1 MLSIGLASSSTV
13 FLFCSPQYLV
23 ENNTFWNTLIQC
35 NHKRT
40 LRLVALDEVHLY
52 TMHSQ
57 TFREAIRALQH
68 IFFAVIFST
77 NLEHH
82 PRLLAMTA
90 TMTMSILASFSVLTH
105 VNWNETLDNSH
116 WARPTHLMWASAY
129 AFRQRH
135 IRMEFR
141 VTADISQVGFPL
153 LVEHLK
159 DNKTSYACVFDN
171 FKTEC
176 SNWASKLK
184 AKLAAASLTI
194 DVLQITGDMDKDKKF
209 AFIGLF
215 TSIIS
220 LADFHPR
227 LLTATGAANT
237 GIDQERQDCVLRIG
251 LPRCIITASL

>member
-1 MLSIGLASSSTV
+1 MLSIGLASSWTV

-23 ENNTFWNTLIQC
+23 ENNTFRNTLLQC

-40 LRLVALDEVHLY
+40 LHLGALDEVHLY
-52 TMHSQ
+52 TMQ
-57 TFREAIRALQH
+57 GRTFREAIQALQH
-68 IFFAVIFST
+68 IFFAVVFST
-77 NLEHH
+77 DFEHH
-82 PRLLAMTA
+82 PLLLMTA
-90 TMTMSILASFSVLTH
+90 TMTMSILSSFSVLMH
-105 VNWNETLDNSH
+105 VNWIETLDNSP
-116 WARPTHLMWASAY
+116 WARPTHFMWASAY
-129 AFRQRH
+129 AFRQRY
-135 IRMEFR
+135 IKMEFR
-141 VTADISQVGFPL
+141 VTAVISQVGFPL

-159 DNKTSYACVFDN
+159 DNKETSYMCVFVN